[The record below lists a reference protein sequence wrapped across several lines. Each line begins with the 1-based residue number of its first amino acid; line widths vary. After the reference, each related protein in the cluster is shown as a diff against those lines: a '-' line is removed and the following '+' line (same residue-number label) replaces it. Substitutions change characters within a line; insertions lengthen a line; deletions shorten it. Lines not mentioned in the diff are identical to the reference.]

1 MRSST
6 FLTVHGAARGAV
18 LCAAVLGLLLGGHG
32 PARFARAAGERKLPF
47 LETMVD
53 TEAPGF
59 LVRASVNH
67 ETRDYRQGD
76 VLTVKVQSEVEAYVY
91 VLYEQADGKIFQIF
105 PNNIQPENRIPAN
118 KVVEIG
124 AGDDLFRWV
133 VGAPFGKE
141 VVKVIASKKPIDAL
155 STKDLRAKRLNPVT
169 KAILKDAVEDLEGEN
184 AKDWTESD
192 LEIHTYAAT
201 QSEPTVDARRYGV
214 FFGVSEYE
222 FNKTAEE
229 ISQGKSRLNLPT
241 PARDAKRLDQ
251 LMREVGQLKE
261 TKVYTNEQS
270 TRKQLQET
278 ITNWLPSVTKPGD
291 TVFIYFSG
299 HGSQVPD
306 DNGDEA
312 DGQDEVLITYDFM
325 HAGILDALNSKKSTL
340 TPDLARRVDELV
352 EVYRQAATPAE
363 GSAAVARATG
373 VSDDLFA
380 RWLQRLDGRRV
391 VVVLDVCHAG
401 GFATQEKGIGDAKE
415 IAFDFCD
422 SEAGRLKDLGQP
434 NSALFSACGA
444 QESAMTRGDEFPA
457 KMGPLSVMTSYM
469 VDQLLTSKG
478 PVELSSTSDYCTRSM
493 DQYFIEMNKA
503 LDAAGKPTLKPH
515 HPHLMNYCKDPVFL
529 KP

>member
-1 MRSST
+1 MYSSI
-6 FLTVHGAARGAV
+6 LRRGLWAGAAIGMF
-18 LCAAVLGLLLGGHG
+18 LGCQLLAD
-32 PARFARAAGERKLPF
+32 PAQAAGERKLPF
-47 LETMVD
+47 LETMVETD
-53 TEAPGF
+53 APGF

-76 VLTVKVQSEVEAYVY
+76 VLTVNVQSEVEAYVY

-105 PNNIQPENRIPAN
+105 PNNIQPENKIAAN
-118 KVVEIG
+118 KSVEIG

-141 VVKVIASKKPIDAL
+141 IVKVIASKKPIDAL
-155 STKDLRAKRLNPVT
+155 STKELRAKRLNPVS
-169 KAILKDAVEDLEGEN
+169 KALLKDAVEDLEEAN

-201 QSEPTVDARRYGV
+201 QSEPTAGARRYGV
-214 FFGVSEYE
+214 FFGVSDYE
-222 FNKTAEE
+222 FNAVVEE
-229 ISQGKSRLNLPT
+229 VSEGKSKLNLPT

-261 TKVYTNEQS
+261 TKVYSNEQS

-299 HGSQVPD
+299 HGGQVPD

-325 HAGILDALNSKKSTL
+325 HAGILDALLSKKATL
-340 TPDLARRVDELV
+340 TPALAQRVDELV
-352 EVYRQAATPAE
+352 NVYRQAATPE
-363 GSAAVARATG
+363 QGSAAIARATG

-380 RWLQRLDGRRV
+380 HWLQKLDGRRV

-401 GFATQEKGIGDAKE
+401 GFATQEKGIGDAKDV
-415 IAFDFCD
+415 AFDFCD

-469 VDQLLTSKG
+469 IDQLLTSKG
-478 PVELSSTSDYCTRSM
+478 PVELRSTSEYCTRSM
-493 DQYFIEMNKA
+493 DQYFIELNKA
-503 LDAAGKPTLKPH
+503 LDAAGRPTLKPH
-515 HPHLMNYCKDPVFL
+515 HPHLMNYCQDPVFL